1 MSISDSAIHAL
12 AGAAG
17 GCVSM
22 ALTYPLVNLSTR
34 AAVSSKKED
43 LSLHQA
49 IVKTV
54 KDQGIGGL
62 YSGLGSS
69 LFGITMSNGV
79 YYAAYEETRAWL
91 IKRRKGPAANS
102 ALTTGEGIVAG
113 LIAGSI
119 CTIVTNPIW
128 VVQAYQSTRAVASAD
143 GEKKVGPS
151 ALESFK
157 SIVKQDGIKGLWR
170 GIGPA
175 LILVINPVIQYTT
188 FERMVSALLTWRADH
203 APAGAKAGPTGRSA
217 LTDRDLFLL
226 GALSKLIA
234 TGSSYPILVVK
245 SRLQAATHKYSS
257 SLKAIIQILKTE
269 GISGLYSGLGPKLL
283 QSALTAAFLFV
294 AQRRIYEA
302 VKGLVTAAA
311 SKRAAVRA

>member
-12 AGAAG
+12 AGAVG
-17 GCVSM
+17 GSVSM

-34 AAVSSKKED
+34 AAVTTKKED
-43 LSLHQA
+43 LSIGQA
-49 IVKTV
+49 LVKTV
-54 KDQGIGGL
+54 KEQGIGGL

-69 LFGITMSNGV
+69 LFGISLTNA
-79 YYAAYEETRAWL
+79 AAYEETRAWL
-91 IKRRKGPAANS
+91 IKRRTGPSANS

-113 LIAGSI
+113 LIAGSF

-128 VVQAYQSTRAVASAD
+128 TVQAYQSTRAVASAD
-143 GEKKVGPS
+143 GEKKSGPS
-151 ALESFK
+151 AVESFK
-157 SIVKQDGIKGLWR
+157 AIIKADGVKGLWR

-188 FERMVSALLTWRADH
+188 FERMVSALLTWRAKR
-203 APAGAKAGPTGRSA
+203 APAGSKSGPLGRSA
-217 LTDRDLFLL
+217 LTDWDLFVL

-257 SLKAIIQILKTE
+257 SLKAIVQILKTE
-269 GISGLYSGLGPKLL
+269 GISGLYAGLGPKLL

-302 VKGLVTAAA
+302 VKSFVNAAA